1 MKVSCLTSYLAGE
14 TSGMRRVGYLSWPAT
29 MQNRSDGARF
39 VIYLIIQGV
48 TDMTEVNQDAV
59 LISLPCTQTNSLT
72 IS

>member
-1 MKVSCLTSYLAGE
+1 
-14 TSGMRRVGYLSWPAT
+14 

-72 IS
+72 ISWLVETVSFDNY